1 MRLLKSNKPDEGGDW
16 RVCLNCGN
24 RYQASA
30 HGYRVNWC
38 SPACET
44 ATLRRQR
51 DNIQHSWMR
60 AIWFLR

>member
-1 MRLLKSNKPDEGGDW
+1 MRLLSSNTTDEKGW

-24 RYQASA
+24 RYRAST

-44 ATLRRQR
+44 ATMRSQR
-51 DNIQHSWMR
+51 DNIQNSWMR
-60 AIWFLR
+60 ALWFLR

>member
-1 MRLLKSNKPDEGGDW
+1 M
-16 RVCLNCGN
+16 CLNCGN
-24 RYQASA
+24 RYQAA
-30 HGYRVNWC
+30 THGYKVNWC

-51 DNIQHSWMR
+51 DDIENSWMR

>member
-1 MRLLKSNKPDEGGDW
+1 MRLLKSKKTDEPTVF

-24 RYQASA
+24 RYRAST

-44 ATLRRQR
+44 ATLRSQR
-51 DNIQHSWMR
+51 EDIENSWMR